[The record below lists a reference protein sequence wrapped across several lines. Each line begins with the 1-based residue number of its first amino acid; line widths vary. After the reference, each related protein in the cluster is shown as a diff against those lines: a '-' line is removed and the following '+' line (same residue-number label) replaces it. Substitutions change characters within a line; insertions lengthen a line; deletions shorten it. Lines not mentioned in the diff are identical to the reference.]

1 MQPMTPNDARMEE
14 ITSILGNAED
24 IAPLRSH
31 LNEVLEGEVFKG
43 SQRSGQFLKH
53 IMEQAIAGHFESLKE
68 RIIGIEVF
76 GRSAFY
82 DASAD
87 AIVRVTASDVRKRLL
102 QHYNLPGTPSE
113 FRISLP
119 PGSYVPKV
127 SRECRSNRTKSLS
140 LTPRPVV
147 TTHVSQ
153 AASLPNL
160 STIVIPRK
168 LLWLVSGFLLT
179 VLNLAVLGV
188 FWSRPRQMGCGSSST
203 LPWSAVFNSPRS
215 TQLITSDPNIA
226 EIQAVAGKLVTD
238 LPRLATTLKD
248 VALPLLA
255 YCNTLKHCSI

>member
-102 QHYNLPGTPSE
+102 QHYNLPGTPPE

-119 PGSYVPKV
+119 P
-127 SRECRSNRTKSLS
+127 NRTKSLS

-215 TQLITSDPNIA
+215 TQFITSDPNIT
-226 EIQAVAGKLVTD
+226 EIQWVAGKLVTD
-238 LPRLATTLKD
+238 LPRFATTLKD
-248 VALPLLA
+248 MALPSWLTA
-255 YCNTLKHCSI
+255 TL